1 MPDESDDFLSRHFQ
15 TSGVDLTT
23 RVEELGILA
32 APPDSPNTKLYQAML
47 GTVVRMAQADRNR
60 WDAKIMLQTLREMEH
75 AFSALEQFKR
85 RRKVTV
91 FGSARTPPDHP
102 VYHLARDLGATLA
115 KHNLMVITGAGGGIM
130 AAAHEGAGLENS
142 LGFNITLPFEQGA
155 NATVQGSNNL
165 LSFHFFFLRKLF
177 FVKEADGLVLCP
189 GGFGTLDEALEVL
202 TLIQTGKSPLVPVV
216 LLDQPG
222 GTFWTSALSFLQEQ
236 LQDNGYILPSDM
248 RLMRLVHSAEE
259 AAEEIAQF
267 YRNYHSSRWL
277 KERYVIRLNHALNE
291 AAMQQLNNE
300 FRDLCTHSDFQ
311 QQAHCDS
318 EQDEPELCHMTR
330 LAFAFNGRNHGRL
343 RELLDLVN
351 QPHNWAENA

>member
-1 MPDESDDFLSRHFQ
+1 
-15 TSGVDLTT
+15 
-23 RVEELGILA
+23 
-32 APPDSPNTKLYQAML
+32 
-47 GTVVRMAQADRNR
+47 
-60 WDAKIMLQTLREMEH
+60 
-75 AFSALEQFKR
+75 
-85 RRKVTV
+85 
-91 FGSARTPPDHP
+91 
-102 VYHLARDLGATLA
+102 
-115 KHNLMVITGAGGGIM
+115 MVITGAGGGIM

-222 GTFWTSALSFLQEQ
+222 GTFWTSALTFLQEQ

-248 RLMRLVHSAEE
+248 RLMRLVHCAEE

-267 YRNYHSSRWL
+267 YRNYHSSRWI
-277 KERYVIRLNHALNE
+277 KERYVIRLNHALSE
-291 AAMQQLNNE
+291 AAMQQLNDE
-300 FRDLCTHSDFQ
+300 FRDLCMHGDFQ
-311 QQAHCDS
+311 LQARCDS

-351 QPHNWAENA
+351 QSHNWAENA

>member
-1 MPDESDDFLSRHFQ
+1 M
-15 TSGVDLTT
+15 
-23 RVEELGILA
+23 
-32 APPDSPNTKLYQAML
+32 
-47 GTVVRMAQADRNR
+47 
-60 WDAKIMLQTLREMEH
+60 
-75 AFSALEQFKR
+75 
-85 RRKVTV
+85 TV
-91 FGSARTPPDHP
+91 FGSARTPANHP
-102 VYHLARDLGATLA
+102 VYSLARDLGATLA

-222 GTFWTSALSFLQEQ
+222 GTFWTSALTFLQEQ

-291 AAMQQLNNE
+291 AAMQQLNDE
-300 FRDLCTHSDFQ
+300 FRDLCKQGDFQ
-311 QQAHCDS
+311 QQARCDS

-351 QPHNWAENA
+351 QSHNWAENR